1 MEALCDNGSG
11 VDGDNG
17 DIDDW
22 DGNKNGN
29 GFTLKQIVK
38 FCIKLYRVCK
48 FIKLYRR
55 GICYFCYVGSIY
67 LFESCSCQEFKE
79 HTH

>member
-22 DGNKNGN
+22 DGSKNGN
-29 GFTLKQIVK
+29 GFTLKQIVNI
-38 FCIKLYRVCK
+38 CIKLYKVCK

-55 GICYFCYVGSIY
+55 GIWLLLLCGIY
-67 LFESCSCQEFKE
+67 LFI
-79 HTH
+79 